1 MADIKK
7 TIQIEFQVNNS
18 PVQQFEGTLDEVL
31 KKVEE
36 VEEAISTIPEAELK
50 LKVDGVDK
58 TTAELKDL
66 AKQANSTEKAVD
78 SLGKENGDLSKTFSD
93 IYGETLPL
101 TGKLGEL
108 EDRLYALADAGQTN
122 TAEFAALT
130 AEAGRLRKAQIDVD
144 LAVDSA
150 AKTFGQKLG
159 GALNAAAGGF
169 AVAQGAAGLFGEESE
184 KVEKALL
191 KVQSALAIVQ
201 GITAFRESKKDIVAL
216 GQSLTGLSKGIGGAI
231 TKMLGFGT
239 ASAVAGV
246 EAEAGFA
253 AASTGAKGF
262 ATALTAT
269 GIGAIIVGIGVAL
282 AVVAA
287 YWDDIKGAVSGVSQA
302 ERDSLERAKANTTEQ
317 QRKLDNLNSQDE
329 TLKAQG
335 KTEEEILELKKAQ
348 AQKVLEATKIEQA
361 KADQIA
367 KAEIEQAKRN
377 NQILQFIVR
386 AGIEGAT
393 LMLRLLALPID
404 AVIEA
409 VNIASEALGLG
420 KAIDFN
426 INAKIS
432 EVNASLAK
440 GAADLFIDPAELEAE
455 RKKTLE
461 ANEKTNI
468 ELQNQIDGFDNQI
481 KAKKKEKSDK
491 AAKDAEEAAKKQF
504 ELNKKIEEETKRH
517 EDEKLKIADEASKL
531 ALEKQ
536 KLSQKNLLDQLK
548 TDQALELAALEK
560 GYNDQIKAKQDLDA
574 QLAKQVTSGKD
585 ASGNSLTPS
594 QINAIKTQRQNLA
607 DEIVGIEKNKTTA
620 IENLTTVQLEN
631 TQKLLDE
638 QKKEQLAYQE
648 EVYGLTLE
656 LVNAQTD
663 LENKALEERL
673 KQYGFTEEEIAKIIS
688 KRKDEAAENFKQNTA
703 KLDADKAYFDEL
715 AKLYKD
721 DTLNQEDRA
730 KAIEAL
736 DKKRTLNALNLEKA
750 ALEEK
755 KAKYKEGTEEYKQAA
770 ARLAEIDAQIAA
782 GNVEATD
789 EAEQKKRDLRQE
801 TFDKAVEL
809 ANALSDLANSLLELE
824 TKKVEEEF
832 AKREEA
838 LKQQLDKRLSNEE
851 LTAEQRA
858 EVERQSAI
866 ESEKL
871 EEEKQAKLK
880 EIQKKQ
886 ADLQLAIT
894 VANIT
899 ASTAQ
904 AIAAT
909 IAQLGGVGA
918 ITPPGAA
925 LIALMGAIGATQIGV
940 AIAQRASVQGLAR
953 GGMVYGPGGPE
964 DDLIPAMLSNGESV
978 INAAATRRFAPILS
992 AINESTGGAPIRPR
1006 FAAGGI
1012 VSANPGQVSISNI
1025 QDIAAV
1031 TGQAAVRAYILQSD
1045 VTSESVKNAR
1055 IIRDSRIK

>member
-31 KKVEE
+31 AKVAE

-66 AKQANSTEKAVD
+66 AKQANSTEKAMD
-78 SLGKENGDLSKTFSD
+78 GLGKENGDLSKTFSD
-93 IYGETLPL
+93 IYGEALPL

-108 EDRLYALADAGQTN
+108 EDRLYALADAGQTG

-169 AVAQGAAGLFGEESE
+169 AVAQGAAGLFGAESE
-184 KVEKALL
+184 KVEQALL

-201 GITAFRESKKDIVAL
+201 GITAFRESKKDIAAL

-269 GIGAIIVGIGVAL
+269 GIGAIVVGIGLAL
-282 AVVAA
+282 ATVAA
-287 YWDDIKGAVSGVSQA
+287 YWDDIKAAVSGVSDA
-302 ERDSLERAKANTTEQ
+302 ERNSLERAKANTTEQ

-335 KTEEEILELKKAQ
+335 KTEEEILQLKRDQ
-348 AQKVLEATKIEQA
+348 AQKVLDATKLEQR

-481 KAKKKEKSDK
+481 KDKKKQKADQ
-491 AAKDAEEAAKKQF
+491 AAKDAEEARKKQF

-517 EDEKLKIADEASKL
+517 EDEKLKIADEATKL
-531 ALEKQ
+531 GLEQK
-536 KLSQKNLLDQLK
+536 KLSQKSLLDQLK
-548 TDQALELAALEK
+548 TDQELELAALKK
-560 GYNDQIKAKQDLDA
+560 GYADQIKAKEDLDA
-574 QLAKQVTSGKD
+574 QLAKQIESGVD
-585 ASGNSLTPS
+585 ASGNKLSKG
-594 QINAIKTQRQNLA
+594 QIDAIKKQRENLA
-607 DEIVGIEKNKTTA
+607 EEIKGIKANETTA
-620 IENLTTVQLEN
+620 VNNLNTVQTEN
-631 TQKLLDE
+631 YQKALDE
-638 QKKEQLAYQE
+638 QLKEQQAYSQ

-663 LENKALEERL
+663 LENKALKERL
-673 KQYGFTEEEIAKIIS
+673 KQYGFTEEQIAKIID
-688 KRKDEAAENFKQNTA
+688 KRKDEAAETFKQNNA
-703 KLDADKAYFDEL
+703 KLDADKAYFDKL
-715 AKLYKD
+715 AALYND
-721 DTLNQEDRA
+721 NTLTQEQRA
-730 KAIEAL
+730 KAIKKL
-736 DKKRTLNALNLEKA
+736 DDERVANALANELKILKA
-750 ALEEK
+750 KQVAGQEETQEYKERAARIAEIESEQAATSVATTEQAEEEK
-755 KAKYKEGTEEYKQAA
+755 KALRQAA
-770 ARLAEIDAQIAA
+770 
-782 GNVEATD
+782 
-789 EAEQKKRDLRQE
+789 
-801 TFDKAVEL
+801 FDKSVEL
-809 ANALSDLANSLLELE
+809 ANALADLAQSLLEIETAKLE
-824 TKKVEEEF
+824 AEYE
-832 AKREEA
+832 KRA
-838 LKQQLDKRLSNEE
+838 QLQQDTTDRLLSNTE
-851 LTAEQRA
+851 LTSEQRT
-858 EVERQSAI
+858 EIERQNSI
-866 ESEKL
+866 KL
-871 EEEKQAKLK
+871 QEIEEEKAAKLK
-880 EIQKKQ
+880 EIKKKQ
-886 ADLQLAIT
+886 ADIDLAVNI
-894 VANIT
+894 ANII
-899 ASTAQ
+899 ASTAA
-904 AIAAT
+904 AIASA
-909 IAQLGGVGA
+909 IGPQGVVLIPLYTALGA
-918 ITPPGAA
+918 IQ
-925 LIALMGAIGATQIGV
+925 LATAV
-940 AIAQRASVQGLAR
+940 AQRQAVASLAR
-953 GGMVYGPGGPE
+953 GGMVYGPGGPT
-964 DDLIPAMLSNGESV
+964 DDMVPAMLSNGESV
-978 INAAATRRFAPILS
+978 INAAATKKFAPLLS
-992 AINESTGGAPIRPR
+992 AINESTGGAPIKPR
-1006 FAAGGI
+1006 FAVGGV
-1012 VSANPGQVSISNI
+1012 VSANPGQVSVTNI
-1025 QDIAAV
+1025 QDIAAI
-1031 TGQAAVRAYILQSD
+1031 TGQAAVRAYILEAD
-1045 VTSESVKNAR
+1045 VTSQSVRNAR